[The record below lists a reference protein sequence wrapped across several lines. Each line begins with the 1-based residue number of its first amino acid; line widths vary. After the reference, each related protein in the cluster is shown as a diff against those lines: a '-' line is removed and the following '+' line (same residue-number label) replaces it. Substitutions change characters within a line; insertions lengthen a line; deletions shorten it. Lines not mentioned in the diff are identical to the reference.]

1 MARIETKK
9 LISYIENNINE
20 FNEARLNKI
29 GELNLND
36 ILLRKN
42 PYLFKAKNI
51 LTSQVLIQNLVDA
64 YLSSQEE
71 TMFGTFLEGLALYAC
86 QIVHNGKK
94 SAAEGI
100 DLEFEK
106 DSIKYIVTVKSGP
119 NWGNSSQIVR
129 MRDNFRKAKRI
140 LGTNAKKINVVAVN
154 GCCYGRVNKIDKG
167 EYLKLAGQQFW
178 ELISNEKEMYLRF
191 IEPLDYKAKER
202 NDLYIQKYSAL
213 LNKFTQQFSNEFCV
227 NGIIDWKKLVKF
239 NSGKEK
245 I

>member
-51 LTSQVLIQNLVDA
+51 LTSQELIQNLVDA

-71 TMFGTFLEGLALYAC
+71 TMFGTFLEGLAIYVC
-86 QIVHNGKK
+86 QTVHNGKK

>member
-1 MARIETKK
+1 VARIETKK

-51 LTSQVLIQNLVDA
+51 LTSQDLIQNLVDA

-71 TMFGTFLEGLALYAC
+71 TMFGTFLEGLAIYVC

-191 IEPLDYKAKER
+191 IEPLDYIAKER

>member
-1 MARIETKK
+1 MA
-9 LISYIENNINE
+9 
-20 FNEARLNKI
+20 
-29 GELNLND
+29 
-36 ILLRKN
+36 
-42 PYLFKAKNI
+42 
-51 LTSQVLIQNLVDA
+51 V
-64 YLSSQEE
+64 
-71 TMFGTFLEGLALYAC
+71 
-86 QIVHNGKK
+86 
-94 SAAEGI
+94 
-100 DLEFEK
+100 DLEKIF
-106 DSIKYIVTVKSGP
+106 S
-119 NWGNSSQIVR
+119 NQIVR

-202 NDLYIQKYSAL
+202 NDLYIKKYSAL

-245 I
+245 IRQIYER

>member
-51 LTSQVLIQNLVDA
+51 LTSQDLIQNLVDA

-71 TMFGTFLEGLALYAC
+71 TMFGTLLEGLAIYVC
-86 QIVHNGKK
+86 QTVHNGKK

-119 NWGNSSQIVR
+119 HWGNSSQIVR

-154 GCCYGRVNKIDKG
+154 GCCYCRVNKIDKG

-227 NGIIDWKKLVKF
+227 NGIIDWQKLVKF

>member
-51 LTSQVLIQNLVDA
+51 LTSQDLIQNLVDA

-71 TMFGTFLEGLALYAC
+71 TMFGTFLEGLAIYVC

-191 IEPLDYKAKER
+191 IEPLDYIAKER